1 MIKLSIITIYHNCEN
16 YILQAINSVNQQ
28 IYDFNNIHVEY
39 ILVNDSSTDNSKKYV
54 QSYIKNIK
62 SK

>member
-1 MIKLSIITIYHNCEN
+1 MIKLSIITIYYNCEN

-28 IYDFNNIHVEY
+28 IYEYNNIHVEY

-54 QSYIKNIK
+54 Q
-62 SK
+62 